1 MNPKKM
7 ANEELVM
14 HLDLWL
20 ALGGGPVTTEAQKD
34 FFEEVIMR
42 LLMTNRINS

>member
-1 MNPKKM
+1 MT
-7 ANEELVM
+7 NEEMVM

-20 ALGGGPVTTEAQKD
+20 ALDGTVQTETQKI

-42 LLMTNRINS
+42 LLMTTRIQEQEKN